1 MNKDS
6 QWTYRTEWLRIVCLC
21 WTWMAFGSSNHV
33 HAQTEALLLFQ
44 DSIKPWNSMIGLH
57 SDNVIGSNSIDMGF
71 LKENIFGGELSA
83 NQIQTQIDRMKQ
95 VNRAGGYSSSQL
107 LFTNFRDSLFGRPH
121 WGLQAGMHAN
131 YTASANFQKDLFTL
145 AYQGNRSNDSLQIG
159 PMRGVFYAYQK
170 FSVGVVNKKNWNSV
184 TLGIVFGQS
193 MRDLSVYGS
202 ALQTSSLGD
211 TLSLSYNG
219 TFQRSDTTMSGI
231 ANGSGIGLALDAQ
244 YHLPMANEKGL
255 ISIALYDVG
264 FAVWN
269 SRSETYEFNGD
280 NQWTGLE
287 TSQYL
292 QVPFDSIDL
301 PNFADSI
308 EYNYKRKSILKPL
321 PTRIQFRYLHH
332 LSSSSFYEF
341 GMQIIPGTSALPRI
355 HLGLG
360 QQPFHNLLFTQSV
373 SYGGFGRWG
382 LGAGLQYLPCQSWF
396 ISLQTNHLGGFTM
409 SSARSCHI
417 QFTIAKIL

>member
-1 MNKDS
+1 
-6 QWTYRTEWLRIVCLC
+6 
-21 WTWMAFGSSNHV
+21 MAFGSSNHV

-44 DSIKPWNSMIGLH
+44 DSIKPWNSMISLH

-71 LKENIFGGELSA
+71 LNENIFGGELSA
-83 NQIQTQIDRMKQ
+83 IQIQTQIDRMKQ

-184 TLGIVFGQS
+184 SLGIVFGQS

-202 ALQTSSLGD
+202 ALQTSALGD

-301 PNFADSI
+301 PNFKDSI

-332 LSSSSFYEF
+332 LSSSSYYEF
-341 GMQIIPGTSALPRI
+341 GMQLIPGTSALPRI
-355 HLGLG
+355 HMGLG
-360 QQPFHNLLFTQSV
+360 QQPFHNLIFTQSV

-409 SSARSCHI
+409 SSARSRHI